1 MNIDHTVSACS
12 PAGIVLVSNLGI
24 IERLNAQAETLLS
37 ISQNQAVGQSIID
50 VLDDQVPEAVL
61 KDLIEKF
68 RHTPTERADRR
79 SIDPTNQLSLLQK
92 SRFARDFLQR
102 EAKVEGAGGHFWH
115 DEALTQ
121 TPQRPR
127 NGCYPTPSDPAT
139 LECGP
144 A

>member
-61 KDLIEKF
+61 KDLIGVG
-68 RHTPTERADRR
+68 ALL
-79 SIDPTNQLSLLQK
+79 TNTYIT
-92 SRFARDFLQR
+92 
-102 EAKVEGAGGHFWH
+102 GA
-115 DEALTQ
+115 
-121 TPQRPR
+121 
-127 NGCYPTPSDPAT
+127 
-139 LECGP
+139 
-144 A
+144 